1 MGVSDEIPAG
11 WRLKHSVVMVSLGWF
26 GLVFSLG
33 FFRAFFSI
41 GFLVLFLF
49 FEVERGS
56 VMTVDNCI
64 QIL

>member
-1 MGVSDEIPAG
+1 M
-11 WRLKHSVVMVSLGWF
+11 MV
-26 GLVFSLG
+26 GLVWFFCWD
-33 FFRAFFSI
+33 FFRIFLSI

-49 FEVERGS
+49 FEVERGP

>member
-1 MGVSDEIPAG
+1 MLSDEIPAG
-11 WRLKHSVVMVSLGWF
+11 WRLKHSVVMVGLIWF
-26 GLVFSLG
+26 FCWD
-33 FFRAFFSI
+33 FFRIFLSV

-49 FEVERGS
+49 FEVERGP